1 MSKNSMKYN
10 GLRKRSDYEDLLD
23 GILNP
28 KQIVKYPNRDATNAL
43 NHPYLNQFRGE
54 FDEMSEQDKAVKKA
68 KVMLLAMQGLM
79 APTNTQGTNTNPPT
93 NTAPQPPSS
102 PSPSAYSVGSSFLN
116 GISQTH
122 NIMGGGATPGPSTLN
137 SPRQSLFSATN
148 AAMMDSSQL
157 MDFINPTTNQDS
169 RMYPAVSERDPNI
182 ASGSGHQV
190 ADAVHE
196 NIVETLTGAAAQRA
210 AVTGGIF
217 QEPPQLVRPQTTSF
231 DIGTPERTPATPLFA
246 PEESILLPQLSS
258 AAAASA
264 SSSSFRPTTF
274 PLVEAAQKARTPMPV
289 YTQEETNEIRQA
301 LEIKFK
307 TPDRLN
313 NFFTSSESKLK
324 EEQLKTAMMT
334 IQSIRDPKTN
344 SPPPFTFGDAKK
356 LAGQIISGQSMFKDK
371 GFKFSSRGAP
381 TIGQNQLTV
390 WLFREYNKE
399 FTQLL
404 SRPKSK

>member
-1 MSKNSMKYN
+1 MKYN

-28 KQIVKYPNRDATNAL
+28 KQIVKYPNRDSTNAL

-137 SPRQSLFSATN
+137 SPRSSLYSESFT
-148 AAMMDSSQL
+148 AMRPMR
-157 MDFINPTTNQDS
+157 DFVNPTTNQDS

-196 NIVETLTGAAAQRA
+196 SIVETLTGAAAQRA

-217 QEPPQLVRPQTTSF
+217 QEPPPLVTPQFF
-231 DIGTPERTPATPLFA
+231 DIGQQDDT
-246 PEESILLPQLSS
+246 LLPQQSSS

-264 SSSSFRPTTF
+264 SAFRPTEF
-274 PLVEAAQKARTPMPV
+274 LQVQAAQMARIPPRV
-289 YTQEETNEIRQA
+289 YTPE
-301 LEIKFK
+301 EIKLREDLKVKFK
-307 TPDRLN
+307 KPDRFN
-313 NFFTSSESKLK
+313 DFFTSLESRKT
-324 EEQLKTAMMT
+324 ENQLTAAMKT
-334 IQSIRDPKTN
+334 IEGYREPGTN
-344 SPPPFTFGDAKK
+344 ALPPFTVGDARL
-356 LAGQIISGQSMFKDK
+356 LANQLLSNEKIFENK
-371 GFKFSSRGAP
+371 GYRYSSRAP
-381 TIGQNQLTV
+381 NTGQKQLTL
-390 WLFREYNKE
+390 WLFREFNTE
-399 FTQLL
+399 FKNLL
-404 SRPKSK
+404 NDPIPK